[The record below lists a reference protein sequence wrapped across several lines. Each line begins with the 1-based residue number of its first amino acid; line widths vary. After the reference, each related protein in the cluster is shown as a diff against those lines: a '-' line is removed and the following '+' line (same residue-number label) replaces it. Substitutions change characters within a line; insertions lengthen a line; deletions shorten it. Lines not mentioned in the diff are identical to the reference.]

1 MTHSW
6 HFLSF
11 WLLRDTNV
19 SEESV
24 TRSAREVRCEQRW
37 ERKSEGGRPTVCLR
51 VVGRIDRWIDRTKER
66 GRGKTFSSGL
76 SCGRESHLGKWPSAY
91 WTHPHAQTH
100 TYTLPQEAAKTGRA
114 LLHLS
119 LPRKASLWGS
129 GSCRKT
135 LLLDLNT
142 YFMNLRVC
150 TCGPSVC
157 FACRISVEFLPLN
170 YTVYLLCVR
179 KLLPTCQ
186 HAAARRKA
194 LIAVR
199 YFVFQ
204 GFTKTWRH
212 QTGCIKLCEG

>member
-1 MTHSW
+1 MLTEHTHM
-6 HFLSF
+6 HK
-11 WLLRDTNV
+11 RTH
-19 SEESV
+19 
-24 TRSAREVRCEQRW
+24 TH
-37 ERKSEGGRPTVCLR
+37 CLR
-51 VVGRIDRWIDRTKER
+51 RLQKLEELCFTSVCPGKPLFEALVPAER
-66 GRGKTFSSGL
+66 L
-76 SCGRESHLGKWPSAY
+76 SCWILIHNS
-91 WTHPHAQTH
+91 
-100 TYTLPQEAAKTGRA
+100 
-114 LLHLS
+114 
-119 LPRKASLWGS
+119 
-129 GSCRKT
+129 
-135 LLLDLNT
+135 
-142 YFMNLRVC
+142 MNLHVC